1 MAFRKLTF
9 VGIDSSGEYPKPMPW
24 HPQRTDDYAADCQ
37 LGRSYFQE
45 LFEFMQKEANTAFL
59 SRVLSAQV
67 AGGRWDAVEIGFS
80 QAMSEKLL
88 VA

>member
-1 MAFRKLTF
+1 MAFNKLTF

-24 HPQRTDDYAADCQ
+24 NPQRTGDYTEDCQ
-37 LGRSYFQE
+37 AGRAYFHE
-45 LFEFMQKEANTAFL
+45 LLDFMQREANPTFL
-59 SRVLSAQV
+59 SRVLSAQ
-67 AGGRWDAVEIGFS
+67 AQGGKWEAVEIGFS